1 MMLTCLARKLGILP
15 KIKNE
20 TSMVLH
26 VKYKSFDVM
35 LMGDLEKEGEKD
47 LIRRKK
53 TAAASGR
60 RK

>member
-1 MMLTCLARKLGILP
+1 MMLTCLAP
-15 KIKNE
+15 KAGDTSKNKNE

-53 TAAASGR
+53 LPQLLEGG
-60 RK
+60 K

>member
-1 MMLTCLARKLGILP
+1 
-15 KIKNE
+15 
-20 TSMVLH
+20 MVLH

-53 TAAASGR
+53 LPQLLEGEIKS
-60 RK
+60 KF